1 MAYKLVHYQGKL
13 RQNLEA
19 EIDGGPLSTGLLTF
33 PSHVAQTYQPRDGTT
48 HSGLD
53 PPIST
58 GNEENALTDMPKTNL
73 VQAMFSVE
81 MPSSQYVNLTTKI
94 SRGEVG
100 VVWRRQRKG
109 GSDGAGESKSE
120 SLRENISHS

>member
-1 MAYKLVHYQGKL
+1 MCLAYKLVHYQGKL

-33 PSHVAQTYQPRDGTT
+33 PSYVAQTYQPRDGTA

-53 PPIST
+53 PPVST

-73 VQAMFSVE
+73 VQAMCSVE
-81 MPSSQYVNLTTKI
+81 MPSSQYVNYQDQQ
-94 SRGEVG
+94 SRG
-100 VVWRRQRKG
+100 G
-109 GSDGAGESKSE
+109 GGLEEAEEG
-120 SLRENISHS
+120 RE